1 MGSCHS
7 KGYGDCQPESA
18 DNGNV
23 HHIWKRFLSS
33 TSNLEFG
40 GTCNPTLDVTCAN
53 HLTRIHVDSGY
64 RYSRYSIGNC
74 GSEDDYLYTCREAE
88 GPRREMD
95 GRCGRYRMKLDLKGR
110 NPLVRLGT
118 GDDLYV
124 YLRVSRDCVGKAV

>member
-53 HLTRIHVDSGY
+53 HLTESMLIPVIVIAVILSVIVAAKMIIHIRAERRKTLGAKWMEDVEDS
-64 RYSRYSIGNC
+64 
-74 GSEDDYLYTCREAE
+74 A
-88 GPRREMD
+88 
-95 GRCGRYRMKLDLKGR
+95 
-110 NPLVRLGT
+110 
-118 GDDLYV
+118 
-124 YLRVSRDCVGKAV
+124 